1 MKKISTIIGFL
12 TIGFLL
18 WYFIIKPYDY
28 LVTFKV
34 KTSAGTI
41 NQSIKLWN
49 TSLANSS
56 PIQQENLKNLTQQI
70 IVKDS
75 TFNYDWS
82 ISSVNDSISKVN
94 VYVTDIDHS
103 FANKISIP
111 FGTTDFEKRTQN
123 TITDFIDKLK
133 EHLNKIRV
141 RVVGIDSTRTTY
153 CAYIPMK
160 GLQIEKARGMMQNYS
175 LLTSVLSAEN
185 IEMNGTPFVEI
196 TNWNTQNDSIAYNF
210 CFPVIKSDSLPIDPR
225 IQYKQYSGVKA
236 LKASYN
242 GNYITSDRAWY
253 ALLDYAGNNDIEI
266 VKKPLEVFYSNPN
279 FGGDELKWEAQI
291 YLPIKD

>member
-1 MKKISTIIGFL
+1 MKKFSAIIGFL

-18 WYFIIKPYDY
+18 WYLIIKPYDY

-49 TSLANSS
+49 TSLENSS

-111 FGTTDFEKRTQN
+111 FGTKDFEKRTQN

>member
-34 KTSAGTI
+34 KTTAGTI

-49 TSLANSS
+49 TSLENSS

-75 TFNYDWS
+75 TFNYNWS

-253 ALLDYAGNNDIEI
+253 ALLDYAGINDIEI

>member
-34 KTSAGTI
+34 KTTAGTI

-49 TSLANSS
+49 TSLENSS

-123 TITDFIDKLK
+123 IITNFIDKLK

-210 CFPVIKSDSLPIDPR
+210 CFPVIKSDSLPIDSR

>member
-1 MKKISTIIGFL
+1 MKKISAIIGFL

-34 KTSAGTI
+34 KTTAGTI
-41 NQSIKLWN
+41 NQSLKLWN
-49 TSLANSS
+49 TSLENSS

-210 CFPVIKSDSLPIDPR
+210 CFPVIKSDSLPIDSR